1 MEKNLCFLW
10 FKVCFQDKRKI
21 KFKKLKTAPEDE
33 EKVYLENL
41 EKQI

>member
-21 KFKKLKTAPEDE
+21 KLKTAPEDE